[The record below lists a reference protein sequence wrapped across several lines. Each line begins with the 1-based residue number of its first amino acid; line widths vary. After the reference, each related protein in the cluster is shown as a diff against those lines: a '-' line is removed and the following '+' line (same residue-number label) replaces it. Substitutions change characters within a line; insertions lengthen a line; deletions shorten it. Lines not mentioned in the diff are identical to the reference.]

1 MEAEA
6 TTTEEIKE
14 RILKVFSYNNA
25 IMIATT
31 GGEYSPWI
39 LGAYFVNDGL
49 DIYHVLEKSG
59 KTMSNLEHNKNVA
72 ISISQNDATKDFL
85 QGYGTIEILSDDED
99 VRVGAMLVEKMPWFQ
114 TYTPV
119 FHFAALLDI
128 QKMHRILPQ
137 LLRGKWP
144 RFPSSVS
151 WSP

>member
-1 MEAEA
+1 MEETAVLEDQV
-6 TTTEEIKE
+6 KE
-14 RILKVFSYNNA
+14 KILKVFSENNA

-99 VRVGAMLVEKMPWFQ
+99 ARVRAMLTEKMPWFQ

-119 FHFAALLDI
+119 SPCVI
-128 QKMHRILPQ
+128 RIKKFFVTSLEM
-137 LLRGKWP
+137 GW
-144 RFPSSVS
+144 FPAKTLEN
-151 WSP
+151 